1 MVASGEVGQASLTI
15 GAVVE
20 ALSQEFPD
28 LSISKVRF
36 LESKGLVKPPR
47 SASGYRRFRDSD
59 VERIRY
65 ILTAQRDH
73 FWPLKVIQE
82 ALDALDRGLAPA
94 EVNHGAPRPVVPE
107 LPVADEVPPAELL
120 TEPPARLRL
129 TRRELSGASGLAEAT
144 IDALAG
150 YGLLAPDQQGHFDG
164 SAVPIAKA
172 AAALSSYG
180 IEPRHL
186 RSFRTAADREIGLV
200 EQVVSPLR
208 SRGENR
214 GERSERD
221 VAGELLHQCL
231 ALHAALVRAGLA
243 RRG

>member
-1 MVASGEVGQASLTI
+1 MVASGDTVTAEKSLTI
-15 GAVVE
+15 GAVVDS
-20 ALSQEFPD
+20 LVGEFPD
-28 LSISKVRF
+28 LTISKVRF

-47 SASGYRRFRDSD
+47 AASGYRRFRASD

-94 EVNHGAPRPVVPE
+94 EASAGAARPVVPE
-107 LPVADEVPPAELL
+107 VAGVDDVPGAEELTAPA
-120 TEPPARLRL
+120 TRLRL
-129 TRRELSGASGLAEAT
+129 TRRELSSASGLAEAT

-150 YGLLAPDQQGHFDG
+150 YGLLTPDSHGHFDG
-164 SAVPIAKA
+164 LSLPVAKA

-200 EQVVSPLR
+200 EQVLSPLR
-208 SRGENR
+208 SRGER
-214 GERSERD
+214 EDRD
-221 VAGELLHQCL
+221 IAGELLRECL
-231 ALHAALVRAGLA
+231 ALHAALVRAGIA
-243 RRG
+243 RKS

>member
-1 MVASGEVGQASLTI
+1 MVASADDRRGSLTI

-20 ALSQEFPD
+20 ALSEEFPD
-28 LSISKVRF
+28 LTISKVRF

-47 SASGYRRFRDSD
+47 AASGYRRFRSSD
-59 VERIRY
+59 VDRIRY

-82 ALDALDRGLAPA
+82 ALDALDRGLTPA
-94 EVNHGAPRPVVPE
+94 EVSGATARPVVPE
-107 LPVADEVPPAELL
+107 VASGDEVPSAELL
-120 TEPPARLRL
+120 TAAAPRLRL
-129 TRRELSGASGLAEAT
+129 TRKELSSASGLAEAT

-150 YGLLAPDQQGHFDG
+150 YGLLSPDSHGHFDG
-164 SAVPIAKA
+164 SSVPVAKA

-200 EQVVSPLR
+200 EQVLAPLR
-208 SRGENR
+208 SRGERN
-214 GERSERD
+214 EKD
-221 VAGELLHQCL
+221 VAGELLRECL
-231 ALHAALVRAGLA
+231 ALHAALVRAGIA
-243 RRG
+243 RHG

>member
-1 MVASGEVGQASLTI
+1 MSASGEARQDSLTI

-20 ALSQEFPD
+20 TLSQEFPD

-47 SASGYRRFRDSD
+47 AASGYRRFRASD

-82 ALDALDRGLAPA
+82 ALDALDRGLTPA
-94 EVNHGAPRPVVPE
+94 EASGVAAQPVVP
-107 LPVADEVPPAELL
+107 DVPAGAGVPSAESLTAPA
-120 TEPPARLRL
+120 PRLRL
-129 TRRELSGASGLAEAT
+129 TRRELSRASGLAEAT

-150 YGLLAPDQQGHFDG
+150 FGLLTPDAHAHFDG
-164 SAVPIAKA
+164 SSVPVAKA

-186 RSFRTAADREIGLV
+186 RAFRTAADREIGLV
-200 EQVVSPLR
+200 EQVLSPLR
-208 SRGENR
+208 SRGVDN
-214 GERSERD
+214 ERD
-221 VAGELLHQCL
+221 VAGELLHECL
-231 ALHAALVRAGLA
+231 ALHAALVRAGIA

>member
-1 MVASGEVGQASLTI
+1 MTAPGDTRQGSLTI

-20 ALSQEFPD
+20 ALSPEFPD

-47 SASGYRRFRDSD
+47 AASGYRRFRTED

-82 ALDALDRGLAPA
+82 ALDALDRGLTPVEAPC
-94 EVNHGAPRPVVPE
+94 GTPRPVVPE
-107 LPVADEVPPAELL
+107 VPSADEIPSAEELTTPA
-120 TEPPARLRL
+120 PRLRL
-129 TRRELSGASGLAEAT
+129 TRRELSQTSGLAEAT

-150 YGLLAPDQQGHFDG
+150 YGLLTPDAQGHFDG

-186 RSFRTAADREIGLV
+186 RAFRTAADREIGLV

-208 SRGENR
+208 SRGDTR
-214 GERSERD
+214 RDGSERD
-221 VAGELLHQCL
+221 VAGELLRECL